1 MCDKKRK
8 VSLIGI
14 GTGGVKEMTERAK
27 EEILASDCLIGA
39 SRMLESAACFL
50 EQKKDIK
57 WRDMLSEYRWDFIFS
72 YVKEH
77 EECSRTAVLFSGD
90 IGFYSGA
97 KKLEAAL
104 LHSEIDCTV
113 ELIPGISS
121 VVYFAAKLGV
131 SWDDA
136 KIVSLHGNETLFI
149 KTVDTNRKTF
159 FLLGGK
165 DAGERLL
172 NALLEYGMGELFLS
186 VGRDLSYEDEKIIRK
201 KAADFQIEEVRAV
214 SIARME
220 LTEDAVVYD
229 VGAGTGSVS
238 VEAALSGEQI
248 KVYAI
253 EKNPE
258 AVLLLEK
265 NRRKF
270 RTDGIRIIEG
280 SAPEALVH
288 LEPPTHLFIGGSS
301 GNLKEILTV
310 VKQKNPN
317 VKIVIS
323 AISLETVRDVMDAE
337 KEGLLTDME
346 VTQICASR
354 SRVLGQYHM
363 MTGMNPV
370 YIISAGGKEDG
381 FGNFDHGDLQRKR
394 ENSGGVRTY
403 GGISGSK

>member
-149 KTVDTNRKTF
+149 QTVDTNRKTF

-165 DAGERLL
+165 DA
-172 NALLEYGMGELFLS
+172 
-186 VGRDLSYEDEKIIRK
+186 
-201 KAADFQIEEVRAV
+201 
-214 SIARME
+214 
-220 LTEDAVVYD
+220 
-229 VGAGTGSVS
+229 
-238 VEAALSGEQI
+238 
-248 KVYAI
+248 
-253 EKNPE
+253 
-258 AVLLLEK
+258 
-265 NRRKF
+265 
-270 RTDGIRIIEG
+270 
-280 SAPEALVH
+280 
-288 LEPPTHLFIGGSS
+288 
-301 GNLKEILTV
+301 
-310 VKQKNPN
+310 
-317 VKIVIS
+317 
-323 AISLETVRDVMDAE
+323 
-337 KEGLLTDME
+337 
-346 VTQICASR
+346 
-354 SRVLGQYHM
+354 
-363 MTGMNPV
+363 
-370 YIISAGGKEDG
+370 
-381 FGNFDHGDLQRKR
+381 
-394 ENSGGVRTY
+394 ENDC
-403 GGISGSK
+403 

>member
-57 WRDMLSEYRWDFIFS
+57 RRDMLSEYRWDFIFS

-149 KTVDTNRKTF
+149 QTVDTNRKTF

-201 KAADFQIEEVRAV
+201 KAADFQIEEVRGYV
-214 SIARME
+214 LHWWKMRIRQSG
-220 LTEDAVVYD
+220 VVRI
-229 VGAGTGSVS
+229 SVTMR
-238 VEAALSGEQI
+238 LSE
-248 KVYAI
+248 
-253 EKNPE
+253 E
-258 AVLLLEK
+258 
-265 NRRKF
+265 KF
-270 RTDGIRIIEG
+270 R
-280 SAPEALVH
+280 
-288 LEPPTHLFIGGSS
+288 
-301 GNLKEILTV
+301 
-310 VKQKNPN
+310 
-317 VKIVIS
+317 
-323 AISLETVRDVMDAE
+323 
-337 KEGLLTDME
+337 
-346 VTQICASR
+346 
-354 SRVLGQYHM
+354 
-363 MTGMNPV
+363 
-370 YIISAGGKEDG
+370 
-381 FGNFDHGDLQRKR
+381 
-394 ENSGGVRTY
+394 
-403 GGISGSK
+403 

>member
-149 KTVDTNRKTF
+149 QTVDTNRKTF